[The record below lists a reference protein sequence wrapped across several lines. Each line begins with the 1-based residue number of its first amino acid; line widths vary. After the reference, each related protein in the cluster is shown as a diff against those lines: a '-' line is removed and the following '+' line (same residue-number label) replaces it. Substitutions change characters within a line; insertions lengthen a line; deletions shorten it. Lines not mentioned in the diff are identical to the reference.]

1 MPRRLGQ
8 HFLADG
14 SYAARIVRA
23 AHISA
28 DDTVVEV
35 GPGRGALTNI
45 IVQQKPRAL
54 TLVEF
59 DPELADALRR
69 KYAGQAWVSVVEGDA
84 RTVNP
89 AGLPG
94 IGVAPYKVVGNLP
107 YYAASPIIRNFLES
121 SRPPSVMV
129 VMVQKE
135 VAAEM
140 TALPGEMGLLSIG
153 VQLYADAER
162 LFDVPSSAFRPPPK
176 VTSAVVRL
184 AVLPQPRVQIGSR
197 ESFFELVRAGFRAPR
212 KQMRNSL
219 AIGLDI
225 TGEEASGVL
234 AVAGVDPSRRSATLS
249 LEEWGALYS
258 AWRAASRRSD

>member
-23 AHISA
+23 APISA

-45 IVQQKPRAL
+45 VVQQKPRAL

-59 DPELADALRR
+59 DPELADALKHR
-69 KYAGQAWVSVVEGDA
+69 YSGQDRVSVVEGDA
-84 RTVNP
+84 RTVDP

-94 IGVAPYKVVGNLP
+94 IGDAPYKLVGNLP
-107 YYAASPIIRNFLES
+107 YYAASPIVRNFLES
-121 SRPPSVMV
+121 VRPPAVMV

-140 TALPGEMGLLSIG
+140 TAQPGEMGLLSIG

-162 LFDVPSSAFRPPPK
+162 LFDVPPSAFRPPPK

-184 AVLPQPRVQIGSR
+184 TALPQPRIARESR
-197 ESFFELVRAGFRAPR
+197 EQFFELVRAGFRAPR

-219 AIGLDI
+219 AMGLDI

-234 AVAGVDPSRRSATLS
+234 AAAGVDASRRAATLS

-258 AWRAASRRSD
+258 AWSMTPRRSD